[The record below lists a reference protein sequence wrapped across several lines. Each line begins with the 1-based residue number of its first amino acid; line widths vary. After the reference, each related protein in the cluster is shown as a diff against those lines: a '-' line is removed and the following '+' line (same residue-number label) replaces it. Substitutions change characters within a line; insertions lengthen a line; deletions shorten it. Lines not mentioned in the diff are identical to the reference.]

1 MNSDEQFLIQ
11 QLKDGNE
18 EAYRWLFRH
27 HYPALCQYVGMLL
40 HDYALAENIVDD
52 VIFHVW
58 EIRDRIEITTSLRSY
73 LMRSVRNRCYDH
85 VQSLRVRTEHNV
97 SALAAADSSRID
109 NYTDATQPQGILIE
123 KELEEAV
130 ARAVE
135 ALPEQCRRVFV
146 ASRMEGK
153 RYEEIARLT
162 GLSVNT
168 VKYHVKNALR
178 FLRRDL
184 AQYITAILFIMHV
197 Q

>member
-1 MNSDEQFLIQ
+1 MNPDEQFLIQ
-11 QLKDGNE
+11 QLKEGNE

-27 HYPALCQYVGMLL
+27 HYSALCQYVGMLL
-40 HDYALAENIVDD
+40 HDNALAESIVDD

-85 VQSLRVRTEHNV
+85 VQSLRARTEQNV
-97 SALAAADSSRID
+97 SALGAADSLRMD

-153 RYEEIARLT
+153 RYEEIARET

-178 FLRRDL
+178 LLRRDL